1 MCRNQIRNDIIPN
14 CYFAVMVAERLQ
26 RMRTWCSTTTWGS
39 ARWQQA
45 LAAVIAA
52 LTIAPHSS
60 VDAGVGLD
68 PSWEA
73 VVALAPVRHILWG
86 PDLVFTYGPLGYLQT
101 TAYYAFDQSI
111 LATVYQFAVVAALF
125 LGIAAVLRQRCAPMT
140 SLIGA
145 FFATGLA
152 AILQVGH
159 GTSLGMMYPELVIL
173 ASLAWASVPMLQQ
186 DPKRSTIFVT
196 CTVLGAVAGLQL
208 LVKFNTGLTVLV
220 LALAASM
227 LLGWRAVIRHCA
239 TLAAFAA
246 STLFWWVLAGQQLG
260 DLPGWFRFSA
270 DILSGYNES
279 QAVPLTRY
287 AVPAILLSLAWIAV
301 LCVIFM
307 RGGPQIPRG
316 FALLVGL
323 LTLITLKSAFGRFDI
338 YHLSMLLGVIVVA
351 VALAPG
357 VRIRQ
362 RAWVLTAVVF
372 VFAFNYGAPQVG
384 QRVVAAVQGPV
395 QSIDRL
401 ITLAV
406 PGRVEQRIA
415 RAKARQRATDAVPER
430 FIKAIGSQTVHVD
443 PDETSVVWA
452 YDLAWRPAPVF
463 ATYSAYTPSL
473 DKLNSDALAASVAD
487 GPAFVLSRVS
497 AKLPATGIDNRLGI
511 QESPLYSRA
520 LLCNYTLS
528 GVENHWALF
537 THSRPR
543 CGPLTPLS
551 EVHVDNNNS
560 VSVPT
565 PSRADMAILVA
576 VDLEPT
582 IVDRIF
588 QGTLAPLTTFTVV
601 LDGFSYRLIAKNAAE
616 PFLVVSPASVNG
628 TNLDIHAHTIGV
640 GRTEAL
646 GQDGVHA
653 RLRFFEM
660 GVGS

>member
-1 MCRNQIRNDIIPN
+1 
-14 CYFAVMVAERLQ
+14 MVAERLQ
-26 RMRTWCSTTTWGS
+26 RIMTWCSTTTWGT
-39 ARWQQA
+39 APWQQA
-45 LAAVIAA
+45 LAALIAA

-73 VVALAPVRHILWG
+73 VVALAPVRHIPWG

-101 TAYYAFDQSI
+101 TAYYAFDQSL

-125 LGIAAVLRQRCAPMT
+125 LGIAAVLGQRCAPMT

-145 FFATGLA
+145 LFATWLA

-159 GTSLGMMYPELVIL
+159 GTALGMMYPELVIL
-173 ASLAWASVPMLQQ
+173 ASLAWASAPVLQQ
-186 DPKRSTIFVT
+186 DPKRSTAFVT
-196 CTVLGAVAGLQL
+196 CIVLGAVAGLQL
-208 LVKFNTGLTVLV
+208 LVKFNTGLTILV
-220 LALAASM
+220 LALAASV
-227 LLGWRAVIRHCA
+227 LISWKAVVRHCA
-239 TLAAFAA
+239 TLAAFAV
-246 STLFWWVLAGQQLG
+246 STLFWWWLAGQQLG
-260 DLPGWFRFSA
+260 DLPVWFRSSA
-270 DILSGYNES
+270 AILSGYNES
-279 QAVPLTRY
+279 QAVPLTRL

-301 LCVIFM
+301 LCVIFV
-307 RGGPQIPRG
+307 RCAPQLPRS
-316 FALLVGL
+316 FVLLVGL
-323 LTLITLKSAFGRFDI
+323 LTLITFKSAFGRFDI
-338 YHLSMLLGVIVVA
+338 WHISMLLGVIVVA

-357 VRIRQ
+357 LRVRQ
-362 RAWVLTAVVF
+362 RAWVLAAVVF
-372 VFAFNYGAPQVG
+372 VFAFTYEAPQVG

-401 ITLAV
+401 LTLAV

-415 RAKARQRATDAVPER
+415 RAKAQQRATDAVPER
-430 FIKAIGSQTVHVD
+430 FIKTIGSQTVHVD

-463 ATYSAYTPSL
+463 ATYSAYTPAL
-473 DKLNSDALAASVAD
+473 DKLNSETLAD

-497 AKLPATGIDNRLGI
+497 AKLPATGIDNRLGT

-537 THSRPR
+537 THIRPR

-565 PSRADMAILVA
+565 PSRPDMAILVA
-576 VDLEPT
+576 VNLDPT
-582 IVDRIF
+582 IVDRLF

-601 LDGFSYRLIAKNAAE
+601 LDGVSYRLIAKNAAE
-616 PFLVVSPASVNG
+616 PFLVVSPSSVVG
-628 TNLDIHAHTIGV
+628 TNLDIYAHTIAV
-640 GRTEAL
+640 GRSRSL
-646 GQDGVHA
+646 GQGGVRA